1 LLSRHGGNLSAASAE
16 FGIPIEQWID
26 LSTGISPWVWPVPSI
41 PDAVWQRLP
50 YENNDLEISAGLAYG
65 CSPSSVLAV
74 PGSQYAIHKIPSLA
88 SSLASS
94 LVPSLA
100 RPIDSLPASRKV
112 AIPAAG
118 YREHKQ
124 SWESAGYDILLYAS
138 ETELLEILNQE
149 LIQFAV
155 VINPNNPTTQTMA
168 PQTLLLIASKLAKR
182 RGFLIVDE
190 AFADVAPQLSVS
202 HYCPSPGLIVLRSI
216 GKFFGLAGIRLGF
229 VLGDPDLLAA
239 IKKSLPIWTVTTV
252 SRWLGEKA
260 LSDCDWQLRQQNRLR
275 AGSEQWMK
283 LIALRYPN
291 LSLQLNPLFVTAAGE
306 PKECLRIYQ
315 SLAKLGILVRLFT
328 HDEGFNGIRF
338 GLPSESE
345 CQEFEKRLSESP
357 NLFA

>member
-1 LLSRHGGNLSAASAE
+1 LLSRHGGNLVAASAE
-16 FGIPIEQWID
+16 FGIPAERWID
-26 LSTGISPWVWPVPSI
+26 LSTGISPWVWPVPAI

-50 YENNDLEISAGLAYG
+50 YENNELEIAAARAYG

-88 SSLASS
+88 SSLA
-94 LVPSLA
+94 LSLA
-100 RPIDSLPASRKV
+100 SPLNSLPASKKV
-112 AIPAAG
+112 AVPAAG

-124 SWESAGYDILLYAS
+124 SWESAGYDIVFYAS
-138 ETELLEILNQE
+138 ETELLEMLDQE

-155 VINPNNPTTQTMA
+155 VINPNNPTTRTMA
-168 PQTLLLIASKLAKR
+168 PVTLLLIASKLAAR

-190 AFADVAPQLSVS
+190 AFADVTPEFSVS
-202 HYCPSPGLIVLRSI
+202 HHCPSPGLVVLRSI

-229 VLGDPDLLAA
+229 VLGDPELLAA

-252 SRWLGEKA
+252 SRWLGQQA

-275 AGSEQWMK
+275 AKSEEWMK
-283 LIALRYPN
+283 LIAIRYPS
-291 LSLQLNPLFVTAAGE
+291 LSLQLNPLFVTAASE
-306 PKECLRIYQ
+306 AKECLRIYQ

-328 HDEGFNGIRF
+328 LDEGFNGIRF

>member
-1 LLSRHGGNLSAASAE
+1 MLSRHGGNLVAASAE
-16 FGIPIEQWID
+16 FGIPVEQWID

-50 YENNDLEISAGLAYG
+50 YENNDLEIAAALAYG

-74 PGSQYAIHKIPSLA
+74 PGSQYAIHKIPGLV
-88 SSLASS
+88 SS
-94 LVPSLA
+94 LVPL
-100 RPIDSLPASRKV
+100 IDRAPVSKKV
-112 AIPAAG
+112 AIPAVG

-124 SWESAGYDILLYAS
+124 SWGSAGYDILFYAS
-138 ETELLEILNQE
+138 ETQLLEILNQE

-168 PQTLLLIASKLAKR
+168 PQTLLLIASKLAAR

-190 AFADVAPQLSVS
+190 AFADVAPEFSVS
-202 HYCPSPGLIVLRSI
+202 HYCPSPGLLVLRSI

-252 SRWLGEKA
+252 SRWLGEQA
-260 LSDCDWQLRQQNRLR
+260 LSDCDWQLRQQNRLK
-275 AGSEQWMK
+275 AQSEEWMK
-283 LIALRYPN
+283 LIAIRYPS
-291 LSLQLNPLFVTAAGE
+291 LSLQLNPLFVTAASE
-306 PKECLRIYQ
+306 AKECLRIYQ

-328 HDEGFNGIRF
+328 LDEGFNGIRF

>member
-1 LLSRHGGNLSAASAE
+1 LLSCHGGNLSAASAE
-16 FGIPIEQWID
+16 FGIPLEQWID

-41 PDAVWQRLP
+41 PDAIWQRLP
-50 YENNDLEISAGLAYG
+50 YENNDLENAAALAYG
-65 CSPSSVLAV
+65 CSASSVLAV
-74 PGSQYAIHKIPSLA
+74 PGSQYAIHKIPGLV
-88 SSLASS
+88 SSFAL
-94 LVPSLA
+94 SLA
-100 RPIDSLPASRKV
+100 RPIDSSPASKKV

-124 SWESAGYDILLYAS
+124 SWESAGYDVLFYAS

-168 PQTLLLIASKLAKR
+168 PETLLLIASKLAAR

-190 AFADVAPQLSVS
+190 AFADVTPEFSVS

-229 VLGDPDLLAA
+229 VLGDPDLLAV

-252 SRWLGEKA
+252 SRWLGEQA
-260 LSDCDWQLRQQNRLR
+260 LADRDWKLLQQDRLR
-275 AGSEQWMK
+275 AQSKEWMK
-283 LIALRYPN
+283 LIATRYPS
-291 LSLQLNPLFVTAAGE
+291 LSLQLNPLFVTAASE
-306 PKECLRIYQ
+306 AKECLRIYQ

-328 HDEGFNGIRF
+328 LDEGFTGIRF

-357 NLFA
+357 SLFA

>member
-50 YENNDLEISAGLAYG
+50 DENNDLEISAALAYG

-88 SSLASS
+88 SSLAP
-94 LVPSLA
+94 VLA
-100 RPIDSLPASRKV
+100 RPIKSLPASRKV

-124 SWESAGYDILLYAS
+124 SWELAGYDILFYAS
-138 ETELLEILNQE
+138 ETELLEILSQG

-168 PQTLLLIASKLAKR
+168 PLTLLLIASKLAER

-190 AFADVAPQLSVS
+190 AFADVAPELSVS

-229 VLGDPDLLAA
+229 VLGDPDLLAG

-260 LSDCDWQLRQQNRLR
+260 LSDCDWQLRQKDRLR
-275 AGSEQWMK
+275 ARSEQWMK
-283 LIALRYPN
+283 LIALRYPS
-291 LSLQLNPLFVTAAGE
+291 LSLQLNPLFITAAGE
-306 PKECLRIYQ
+306 SKECLRIYQ

-328 HDEGFNGIRF
+328 LDEGFNGIRF
-338 GLPSESE
+338 GLPSGSE